1 MSVLPVLDARWTYRV
16 HEQIL
21 PALRQAKVP
30 VRWTNL
36 TARHTG
42 YADPALRA
50 RKLER
55 DIRLLTLDLEDR
67 PDDPFV
73 QRVRPIFKLFQG
85 GQSLGDVSR
94 HVRTRISDARFS
106 SSCSGPG
113 FAVSDDAI
121 LGANLA
127 DVAGP
132 DRAGFAPRAH
142 RNHLERFGTTSGRG
156 PCRTSPNSS
165 PGRRS

>member
-1 MSVLPVLDARWTYRV
+1 
-16 HEQIL
+16 
-21 PALRQAKVP
+21 LRQAKVP

-42 YADPALRA
+42 YADPAPRA

-94 HVRTRISDARFS
+94 HVRTRIRDARFS

-113 FAVSDDAI
+113 LAVSDDAI
-121 LGANLA
+121 LGANLLTSPGLTEPGSPHELIVTISSVLGRRA
-127 DVAGP
+127 DEIHAEHRRILH
-132 DRAGFAPRAH
+132 RAGA
-142 RNHLERFGTTSGRG
+142 RN
-156 PCRTSPNSS
+156 NSHNPHTRENS
-165 PGRRS
+165 